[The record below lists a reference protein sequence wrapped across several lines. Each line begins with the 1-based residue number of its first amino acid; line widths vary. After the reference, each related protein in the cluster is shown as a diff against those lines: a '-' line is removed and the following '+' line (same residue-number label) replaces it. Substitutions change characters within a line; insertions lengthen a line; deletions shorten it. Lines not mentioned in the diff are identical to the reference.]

1 MSFNFSSYPNLSSVN
16 SDPLY
21 KYCLILKP
29 SSFVFITF
37 SITKIFLLLPACIL
51 ILFYGFQKW
60 QQNHTS
66 SSATTMSHYDCFTY
80 HIIIMELFGLF
91 GCFICCIGIYRD
103 YLIIVEVGTALISF
117 TWYGEVFFHLLTC
130 FERYLA
136 VVHPITYL
144 SLRNKRGIRIRNIST
159 ICAWLFSSAA
169 MSLVILGNLFLDW
182 CLLILSLILISFF
195 SLSVL
200 HVLIHPGPG
209 EQGAK
214 KERVDQSKQRAFYTI
229 VIVLVELGLRLAW
242 NLVWGVMNE
251 SKDSSNCVIITV
263 VFWFSLPSNLVLPLL
278 FLHKTGNY
286 FVVCNKT

>member
-1 MSFNFSSYPNLSSVN
+1 MAAKPYFILSNNDESLWLLHLPHNHHGAVWSLWVFHLLHWYLQGLSHHSGGGDRFN
-16 SDPLY
+16 
-21 KYCLILKP
+21 
-29 SSFVFITF
+29 
-37 SITKIFLLLPACIL
+37 
-51 ILFYGFQKW
+51 
-60 QQNHTS
+60 
-66 SSATTMSHYDCFTY
+66 
-80 HIIIMELFGLF
+80 
-91 GCFICCIGIYRD
+91 
-103 YLIIVEVGTALISF
+103 
-117 TWYGEVFFHLLTC
+117 FFHLVRRGVLPPPDL
-130 FERYLA
+130 FRALPSSRSP
-136 VVHPITYL
+136 HHYL

-263 VFWFSLPSNLVLPLL
+263 VFWFSLPSTLVLPLL